1 MFPGGKRVTI
11 QSTPDGKFTEVIL
24 NRILEI
30 DVALSSL
37 LDNFGGI
44 VRSLEPQQ
52 ICLLTDQEMILQQ
65 KYPGIYRVD
74 VHVGHP
80 ECDRANLSDWM
91 RQFVEEWDHADFVGK
106 NTPTTKL
113 LRIRK
118 HDELLDW
125 MPVYI
130 GKSTNVGSR
139 VAQHINLPLDRRT
152 VAMKLRARPMWNER
166 VFRLSTIHLPV
177 KHYELIAPLV
187 EAELRAHVNP
197 LVGRQ

>member
-1 MFPGGKRVTI
+1 M
-11 QSTPDGKFTEVIL
+11 

-30 DVALSSL
+30 DAALSSL
-37 LDNFGGI
+37 FDNFGGI

-52 ICLLTDQEMILQQ
+52 ICLLTNQEMILKQN
-65 KYPGIYRVD
+65 YPGIYRID
-74 VHVGHP
+74 VHVGHAAG
-80 ECDRANLSDWM
+80 DSANLSDWM
-91 RQFVEEWDHADFVGK
+91 RQFTEEWDHADFVGK

-113 LRIRK
+113 LRLRK
-118 HDELLDW
+118 HAELLEW
-125 MPVYI
+125 MPIYI

-152 VAMKLRARPMWNER
+152 VAMKLRARPMWTER

-177 KHYELIAPLV
+177 KHYELIARLV
-187 EAELRAHVNP
+187 EAELRSQVNP

>member
-1 MFPGGKRVTI
+1 MFPIGKRVTI
-11 QSTPDGKFTEVIL
+11 QREPDGKFTEVL
-24 NRILEI
+24 LDRILQI
-30 DVALSSL
+30 DAALSSL
-37 LDNFGGI
+37 FDNFGGI
-44 VRSLEPQQ
+44 VRSIEPQQ
-52 ICLLTDQEMILQQ
+52 ICLLTDLDMVLKQ
-65 KYPGIYRVD
+65 KYPGIYRID

-80 ECDRANLSDWM
+80 QTDRANSSDWI
-91 RQFVEEWDHADFVGK
+91 RQFVEEWDHADFVGN

-118 HDELLDW
+118 HDELLEW

-152 VAMKLRARPMWNER
+152 FAMKLRARPMWNLR

-177 KHYELIAPLV
+177 RRYDLIAPLV
-187 EAELRAHVNP
+187 EAEAREHVNP
-197 LVGRQ
+197 LVGRK